1 MACLLAEK
9 TIEISLAYS
18 NLLREGKI
26 VSAALFADRTASAR
40 D

>member
-1 MACLLAEK
+1 MFTGRK

-26 VSAALFADRTASAR
+26 LSAALFADRTDLCS